1 MIIKNKIIV
10 PIYLHGTKE
19 DCFQICA
26 EYNLDETTYR
36 DMILDYLY
44 EVKLE
49 IEIDLVA
56 KSSKLISVN
65 GQKVLP

>member
-10 PIYLHGTKE
+10 PIYFHGDKE
-19 DCFQICA
+19 DCSQICE
-26 EYNLDETTYR
+26 EYNLDKETYQ
-36 DMILDYLY
+36 DIIMDYLY

-49 IEIDLVA
+49 IEIDLIT
-56 KSSKLISVN
+56 KSSRLISVN